1 MPPAG
6 GIFICEESWCG
17 MAASTSLP
25 YNPGMTQ
32 LDLLLPFGLPPQEM
46 ARDLLRELKTP
57 ALAMLLARANRT
69 ENQVF
74 DGFARALPHEIWL
87 AQQFGLRSPV
97 GTDSSPALAA
107 SVMQRFGM
115 TAAAGTWFIVQP
127 VHLHIARDHLVLTDP
142 RQLRLSEQD
151 AHDLFDIV
159 KPLFEESGMTLSY
172 GDAQTWFLRSDDW
185 QTLLTSTPDAACG
198 HNIDIWMPKGPPER
212 DWRRLQNEIQMHWHD
227 HTVNDRREMAGLK
240 PVNSVWLWGGAEAAM
255 QASGQKFDATFTLPE
270 SDNPFSKLGS
280 KNVTVNSV
288 TDIMQT
294 KPQHGL
300 LVLDQLIASA
310 MTSDWSEWLGIFQQL
325 EANWIAPLLDA
336 VKNGRLEQLSVT
348 VSHNTALASY
358 AVSKSSLRK
367 FWLKPSLSRLSK

>member
-1 MPPAG
+1 
-6 GIFICEESWCG
+6 
-17 MAASTSLP
+17 MAASTPLP

-46 ARDLLRELKTP
+46 AHDLLRELKTP
-57 ALAMLLARANRT
+57 AVAMLLARANRT

-87 AQQFGLRSPV
+87 ARQFGLSSAV
-97 GTDSSPALAA
+97 GTDSSPALAT
-107 SVMQRFGM
+107 SVMQCFGM
-115 TAAAGTWFIVQP
+115 TAATGTWFIVQP

-142 RQLRLSEQD
+142 RQLRLAEQD
-151 AHDLFDIV
+151 ARDLFDVV
-159 KPLFEESGMTLSY
+159 KPLFEETGMTLSY

-227 HTVNDRREMAGLK
+227 HAVNDRREMAGLK
-240 PVNSVWLWGGAEAAM
+240 PVNSVWLWGGTEAAM

-280 KNVTVNSV
+280 KNLTINSV
-288 TDIMQT
+288 TDIMQAES
-294 KPQHGL
+294 QHGL
-300 LVLDQLIASA
+300 LVLDNLIESA

-325 EANWIAPLLDA
+325 EANWIVPLLDA
-336 VKNGRLEQLSVT
+336 VKNGRLDQLSIT